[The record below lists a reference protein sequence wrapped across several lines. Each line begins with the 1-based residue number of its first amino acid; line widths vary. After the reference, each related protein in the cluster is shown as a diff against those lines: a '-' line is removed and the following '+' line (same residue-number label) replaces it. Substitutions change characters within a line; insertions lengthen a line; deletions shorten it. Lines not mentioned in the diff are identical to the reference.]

1 MTNNFENLDVW
12 KKSHELVLNIYKAT
26 KSFPQAEK
34 FRLIDQV
41 CRSAASVCANI
52 VEGNSRRH
60 SKEYLQFINTAY
72 ASLEETKYHLL
83 LSKDLGYLKEIQYE
97 SLIEQATEISK
108 MLNSLRKY
116 LKDKS

>member
-1 MTNNFENLDVW
+1 MTNNFENLGVW
-12 KKSHELVLNIYKAT
+12 KKSHELVLVIYNVT
-26 KSFPQAEK
+26 KSFPAYEK
-34 FRLIDQV
+34 FRLTDQI
-41 CRSAASVCANI
+41 CRSASSVCANI

-83 LSKDLGYLKEIQYE
+83 LSKDLGYITEIQYE
-97 SLIEQATEISK
+97 SFLEKATEISK

-116 LKDKS
+116 LRDKS

>member
-1 MTNNFENLDVW
+1 MRNNFENLDVW
-12 KKSHELVLNIYKAT
+12 KKSHQLVLNIYKVT
-26 KSFPQAEK
+26 KSFPSTEK

-41 CRSAASVCANI
+41 CRSSSSVCANI

-60 SKEYLQFINTAY
+60 FKEYLQFINTAY

-83 LSKDLGYLKEIQYE
+83 LSRDLGYLKETKYE
-97 SLIEQATEISK
+97 ELIEKATEISR